1 MAPITDYFKSFT
13 IPKNRIPRQD
23 EDDEII
29 VAPSSSS
36 RATTRER
43 TTSPAKR
50 STQAPAER
58 KTSQHGTN
66 KVKRGRGRPRKDIST
81 SPSKLR
87 QATPLLQEEESGRS
101 TPTRRSPRKH
111 TAGMNDLQ
119 NLPPD
124 SSGLTSVRSSLKSTP
139 TKVRVL
145 EAVEIPSPAKRS
157 SPEMPAPSQLHASK
171 AKNPVNTSF
180 SSFSSLTSFSGT
192 SSQSSSRRIVK
203 NGVQAVTNSDSASMS
218 SSSEDELVDL
228 ESFAPRKKRR
238 LSPLPEDSRN
248 DLSDHSKSTR
258 SSTRLSGEQSTK
270 RAKDSWKP
278 LAPPPKTTYK
288 YSLVN
293 MAKQSA
299 KDAASEAKIAKV
311 EAEMQEAERLEKERN
326 QLFSSSVEAKSMM
339 AKEFAQDSEEEER
352 MVIAMERTEVLR
364 GEEKFHF
371 LCGEPGERIELDF
384 PAAELSTCGLSF
396 LQDDSAWQH
405 ACTSGFLAAV
415 ASQKGL
421 PQQLVGWIH
430 SRIFHEPSEEI
441 CEAYVATLGALV
453 RGEHDLPDL
462 HFSFSETH
470 SGQTVR
476 DAAGDATVDGDA
488 PLPPNL
494 KHALATMAVL
504 APHIGP
510 VNQACTLAELILLN
524 NDENVR
530 SDVAIQLYIERA
542 MHSILESHAS
552 VEDRKVLFREITR
565 QILHASSI
573 SRHLLSRA
581 IASLP
586 ATNLLLHQLRRKLA
600 LQILLDGSVDEDIDV
615 TDRSV
620 GVRLLLRLKKHASFH
635 ISESTDY
642 TTLHSLIDL
651 LDIAI
656 DVGFSDFA
664 FLSQESQTQQR
675 TAPKSLFGHGTT
687 TSSPAEISFNA
698 QIDDIA
704 SHLRLMSSK
713 IRDAGTSHLKRT
725 EAKSA
730 LERLIVRLEASVRTK
745 PRPRKGVFDRPG
757 ALSAGVLDGY
767 LRRVESENDAAGVS
781 GNGEGMATARTVQS
795 APGKQHKVTWR
806 DDVVGK
812 GDAGPGADEG
822 ESGSESD
829 DEDDETLKDIYG
841 SDT

>member
-1 MAPITDYFKSFT
+1 MVSM
-13 IPKNRIPRQD
+13 
-23 EDDEII
+23 
-29 VAPSSSS
+29 
-36 RATTRER
+36 
-43 TTSPAKR
+43 
-50 STQAPAER
+50 
-58 KTSQHGTN
+58 G
-66 KVKRGRGRPRKDIST
+66 
-81 SPSKLR
+81 
-87 QATPLLQEEESGRS
+87 
-101 TPTRRSPRKH
+101 
-111 TAGMNDLQ
+111 DLQ
-119 NLPPD
+119 NVPPD

-139 TKVRVL
+139 TEVRVV

-157 SPEMPAPSQLHASK
+157 SPEMPAPSQIPVPRP
-171 AKNPVNTSF
+171 KNPINTSF
-180 SSFSSLTSFSGT
+180 SSFSSLTSFSGM

-228 ESFAPRKKRR
+228 QSFAPRKKRR
-238 LSPLPEDSRN
+238 LSPPVEDSKN
-248 DLSDHSKSTR
+248 DISSHSKPTR
-258 SSTRLSGEQSTK
+258 SSTRLSGEQAKK
-270 RAKDSWKP
+270 RPKDSWQP
-278 LAPPPKTTYK
+278 LGPPPKTTYK

-299 KDAASEAKIAKV
+299 KDAASEAKIARA
-311 EAEMQEAERLEKERN
+311 EAEMQEAERLEKQRN
-326 QLFSSSVEAKSMM
+326 QLLFSAVDTKSMM

-364 GEEKFHF
+364 GEQTFYF
-371 LCGEPGERIELDF
+371 FCGEADEKIEVDF
-384 PAAELSTCGLSF
+384 PAAELSAHGLSF
-396 LQDDSAWQH
+396 LRDDSAWQH
-405 ACTSGFLAAV
+405 ACTSGLLATV

-421 PQQLVGWIH
+421 PQQLVSWIH
-430 SRIFHEPSEEI
+430 SRIFHEPSEEL
-441 CEAYVATLGALV
+441 CEAYVSTLDALV
-453 RGEHDLPDL
+453 RGGHDIPDL
-462 HFSFSETH
+462 HFSLSETH
-470 SGQTVR
+470 PGQTVR
-476 DAAGDATVDGDA
+476 DAGDNTTRGGDTS
-488 PLPPNL
+488 LPPHL
-494 KHALATMAVL
+494 KHAITTIAVL
-504 APHIGP
+504 APRIGP

-530 SDVAIQLYIERA
+530 SDVAMQLHIERA
-542 MHSILESHAS
+542 IYSILESHDSA
-552 VEDRKVLFREITR
+552 EDREIVFRETTR

-586 ATNLLLHQLRRKLA
+586 ATILPLHQLRRKLA
-600 LQILLDGSVDEDIDV
+600 LHILLDGPIDEDIDV
-615 TDRSV
+615 TSQSV

-664 FLSQESQTQQR
+664 FLSQEGRTQHKA
-675 TAPKSLFGHGTT
+675 APKSLFGHATT

-698 QIDDIA
+698 QIDDIVA
-704 SHLRLMSSK
+704 HLRYMASK

-745 PRPRKGVFDRPG
+745 PRARKGVFDGPG
-757 ALSAGVLDGY
+757 GLGAGALDGY
-767 LRRVESENDAAGVS
+767 LKRIASENGALGATGSDNS
-781 GNGEGMATARTVQS
+781 EGTTTKRAVQS
-795 APGKQHKVTWR
+795 VPGKQHKVTWR
-806 DDVVGK
+806 DDVVGM
-812 GDAGPGADEG
+812 GDAGPGADKAEEG
-822 ESGSESD
+822 SNEDSEED